1 MESEPEEPS
10 GNTDTLGDSKSNSSK
25 NYQVYRWQFT
35 LRMEGA
41 NVSQLLSTLR
51 EWCKQFTFQG
61 ESGGL
66 TGYEH
71 WQGCFSLKVKHRMSE
86 VKNMLG
92 WSSIHL
98 EPAHNWFALRNYCSK
113 DETRIT
119 KTYTE
124 KTTIIKTIEVL
135 RPWQEEV
142 FKIIKTPPDERTV
155 YWNWCR
161 DGNTGKT
168 VFAKWLAVHHDACVF
183 NNGKCAD
190 LAHALPEDPR
200 LVVFNLSRTIEGH
213 VNYGAIESIK
223 DRLIFSAKYESKMK
237 LFNCP
242 HVLVF
247 ANFAPDLASMSQDRW
262 AVKQLGEGNPHEKP
276 KEHQE
281 LSEPQELEEHESIV
295 EYRYWFDNQYN
306 L

>member
-35 LRMEGA
+35 LKREGA

-61 ESGGL
+61 EKGGL
-66 TGYEH
+66 TEYEH

-113 DETRIT
+113 EETRT
-119 KTYTE
+119 TQTYTE

-142 FKIIKTPPDERTV
+142 RGELLKQPDERTIR
-155 YWNWCR
+155 WIWCKE
-161 DGNTGKT
+161 GNSGKT
-168 VFAKWLAVHHDACVF
+168 VFAKFLAVHHEACVF

-200 LVVFNLSRTIEGH
+200 IVLFNLSRTIEGH

-223 DRLIFSAKYESKMK
+223 DGLIFSAKYDSKMK

-242 HVLVF
+242 HVVIF
-247 ANFAPDLASMSQDRW
+247 ANFAPDYESMSADRW
-262 AVKQLGEGNPHEKP
+262 VVTQLDSVKPETPKKP
-276 KEHQE
+276 SEPSE
-281 LSEPQELEEHESIV
+281 LSEHESIV